1 MLCYKIAFLD
11 NGESLWF
18 YANDSQISSPL
29 TFKLL
34 ATTPA
39 PRTCVLMYVPKFLI
53 LSLRMPFNYP
63 SSTC

>member
-1 MLCYKIAFLD
+1 MLCYKIAFLN

-39 PRTCVLMYVPKFLI
+39 PRTCVLMYVPKTIKFI
-53 LSLRMPFNYP
+53 LADAIQLSI
-63 SSTC
+63 